1 MSSNAFML
9 PALPQTPAPRLN
21 AMDSKAPAAFK
32 SNRLGESTDQSRSFS
47 ATLNRISERNERS
60 NPKATPAEKPAETS
74 GGEDTDSVNPEKM
87 SKTSAP
93 PWDDIEESAAP
104 VSLVSESKETSPSI
118 HTLQAF
124 SWMHYHLFPFAMAD
138 DGSLTIEPP
147 SDSTTGPSWF
157 MFTELIGHLQAQG
170 QQVQGEQVG
179 IGPFEQL
186 QTNISPEATNLAF
199 FEQLVASAIHNQD
212 SEGMM
217 SNPDPFFRFWHWMAT
232 LPAQEGALNG
242 QAESFGAKVNA
253 PLNHLLHMLGMT
265 GTEWGLS
272 SDTSSS
278 GGPKMAAG
286 LETAHLNEDL
296 LLKMT
301 TPSQTAETGLS
312 ENAKMAAAGHDGG
325 LSLRVSGDSNSET
338 LLEAQARQMSKN
350 SQPLKIQAALK
361 TAAEQPAYPNS
372 AAEGIT
378 AKTPQEALGIKSAV
392 LKSEILP
399 LDAPGNKIN
408 QIDADSKDSGFAFSQ
423 DQMPQHLARLES
435 AAQPSETAQRGLMS
449 QTLNQIVQKAVLS
462 FNNGQH
468 EVQIDL
474 KPDYLGH
481 IRMQIVSEGPQVAVR
496 IVAELPFVK
505 DMLENNLH
513 QLKAELQAQGLKVD
527 ELEVSVAGDSRADDD
542 KHQKA
547 AEVLRTRALK
557 NSRLSVDAAAEE
569 QNDMH
574 TGPGNGI
581 AESAIDYFA

>member
-1 MSSNAFML
+1 
-9 PALPQTPAPRLN
+9 
-21 AMDSKAPAAFK
+21 
-32 SNRLGESTDQSRSFS
+32 
-47 ATLNRISERNERS
+47 
-60 NPKATPAEKPAETS
+60 
-74 GGEDTDSVNPEKM
+74 
-87 SKTSAP
+87 
-93 PWDDIEESAAP
+93 
-104 VSLVSESKETSPSI
+104 
-118 HTLQAF
+118 
-124 SWMHYHLFPFAMAD
+124 MHYSLINFSMAD
-138 DGSLTIEPP
+138 DGSLAMGPA
-147 SDSTTGPSWF
+147 SDSTTGSSSF
-157 MFTELIGHLQAQG
+157 MLSELIGHLQAQG
-170 QQVQGEQVG
+170 QQVQGERVG

-199 FEQLVASAIHNQD
+199 FEQLVAGPLHNQD

-217 SNPDPFFRFWHWMAT
+217 SNPDRLFRFWQWMAT

-242 QAESFGAKVNA
+242 QAESLGANVNA

-265 GTEWGLS
+265 GTEWGLNP
-272 SDTSSS
+272 DTGSS
-278 GGPKMAAG
+278 GGPKMAAV

-301 TPSQTAETGLS
+301 TPSQTAETGLT
-312 ENAKMAAAGHDGG
+312 ENAKMAAAIHDGG
-325 LSLRVSGDSNSET
+325 LSLRASGDSNSET
-338 LLEAQARQMSKN
+338 LLEAQARQMSEN

-372 AAEGIT
+372 AVEAIT
-378 AKTPQEALGIKSAV
+378 AKTPEEALGIKSAV

-399 LDAPGNKIN
+399 LDAPGNKIS
-408 QIDADSKDSGFAFSQ
+408 QIDGDSKHSGFLFSQ
-423 DQMPQHLARLES
+423 DQMPPHLARLEN
-435 AAQPSETAQRGLMS
+435 AAQPSETAQRSLMS

-462 FNNGQH
+462 LNNGQH

-481 IRMQIVSEGPQVAVR
+481 IRMQIVSEGQQVAVR

-527 ELEVSVAGDSRADDD
+527 ELEVSVAHDSRAADD

-547 AEVLRTRALK
+547 AEVLRARALK
-557 NSRLSVDAAAEE
+557 NSRFSVDAAAEE
-569 QNDMH
+569 QSDMH
-574 TGPGNGI
+574 TGLGHGI

>member
-9 PALPQTPAPRLN
+9 PALPQTPAPGLN
-21 AMDSKAPAAFK
+21 AMDSKTPAAFK
-32 SNRLGESTDQSRSFS
+32 SNRFGESTDQSRSFS

-60 NPKATPAEKPAETS
+60 NVKATPTENRAVTS
-74 GGEDTDSVNPEKM
+74 GGQDTDSVNPKKM

-93 PWDDIEESAAP
+93 ARDDIEESAGPVLP
-104 VSLVSESKETSPSI
+104 VSEETSPSI
-118 HTLQAF
+118 HALQAF
-124 SWMHYHLFPFAMAD
+124 GWMHYHHIPFAMAD
-138 DGSLTIEPP
+138 DGSLAIEPA
-147 SDSTTGPSWF
+147 SDSTTGSSSF
-157 MFTELIGHLQAQG
+157 MLSELIGHLQAQG
-170 QQVQGEQVG
+170 QQAQGEQVG

-199 FEQLVASAIHNQD
+199 FEQLVASAIHNRD
-212 SEGMM
+212 NEGMM
-217 SNPDPFFRFWHWMAT
+217 SNPDQFWQWMAT
-232 LPAQEGALNG
+232 LPAQEGVLNG
-242 QAESFGAKVNA
+242 QAESFGANVNA

-265 GTEWGLS
+265 GTEWDLNP
-272 SDTSSS
+272 DTSSS

-286 LETAHLNEDL
+286 LGGDHLNEDL

-301 TPSQTAETGLS
+301 TASQPAETGLS
-312 ENAKMAAAGHDGG
+312 ENAKMAVAGHDGR
-325 LSLRVSGDSNSET
+325 LSLRASGDSNSET
-338 LLEAQARQMSKN
+338 LLEAQARQMSEN
-350 SQPLKIQAALK
+350 SQPLKTPAALK

-372 AAEGIT
+372 AAEAIT

-399 LDAPGNKIN
+399 FDAPGNKIS
-408 QIDADSKDSGFAFSQ
+408 QIDGHSKDSGFAFSQ
-423 DQMPQHLARLES
+423 DQMPQHAARLEN

-462 FNNGQH
+462 LNNGQH
-468 EVQIDL
+468 EVQIHL

-481 IRMQIVSEGPQVAVR
+481 IRMQIVSEGQQVAVR

-527 ELEVSVAGDSRADDD
+527 ELEVSVADDSRADDD

-547 AEVLRTRALK
+547 AEVLRAQALK
-557 NSRLSVDAAAEE
+557 NSRFAVDAAVEE
-569 QNDMH
+569 QSGIH